1 MRSLVSGSRM
11 KEIDRRT
18 IEDYGIPSIVLM
30 ERAALAAAGEAE
42 RMLAVKAPDSED
54 KRRFSILAVC
64 GFGNNGADGIAAARI
79 LFLRGFAVTILLPD
93 EGGRR
98 TPEFEL
104 QLSIVNRLG
113 IPVHSAS
120 DFIPGRCSLIIDAL
134 FGVGLSRPLAGGYL
148 ELASRINEMGAPV
161 LSVDMPSG
169 ISSDTG
175 AVMGAAVRADATV
188 TFGEKKLGQ
197 ALYPGRE
204 FCGRL
209 RIVDIGLVSNPGLVP
224 NPGLTPDPGAVL
236 DTGGTGKPSA
246 FALEPSDLLRIPKRE
261 RNSNKGTFGKVLV
274 AAGSEGM
281 AGAAFF
287 SALAAYRCGA
297 GLVKILTEESNR
309 LILQERLPEAVL
321 ALYDGTEAKADPARF
336 ENTVKEQATWADVIV
351 LGPGIGQGE
360 TAKVMVETILSES
373 YVPVILDAD
382 ALNLLA
388 ADPKLKEYLTENMIL
403 TPHMMEMSR
412 FTGKTIKELKA
423 DPVSAAREVSAQYGA
438 ACVLKDAATVTAFR
452 DGTVFVNESGTP
464 AMAKGGSGDVL
475 TGVIAGLIALGME
488 EGEAAAFGV
497 YIHGLAGEAAERRY
511 GVHSVLARELA
522 DSLSEVMRRE
532 N

>member
-30 ERAALAAAGEAE
+30 ERAALAAADEVEHSRALRTE
-42 RMLAVKAPDSED
+42 
-54 KRRFSILAVC
+54 KRIPQGIRGIPFLLSAASAIT
-64 GFGNNGADGIAAARI
+64 GADGIAAARI

-148 ELASRINEMGAPV
+148 ELASRINEMGSAGSFRGYA
-161 LSVDMPSG
+161 LRDQLGHRSG
-169 ISSDTG
+169 HGGGGPGGRNGDL
-175 AVMGAAVRADATV
+175 RR
-188 TFGEKKLGQ
+188 EKKLGQ

-209 RIVDIGLVSNPGLVP
+209 LVADIGLVLDDGFAP
-224 NPGLTPDPGAVL
+224 NTGAVL

-246 FALEPSDLLRIPKRE
+246 FALEPSDLLGIPKRE

-297 GLVKILTEESNR
+297 GFGED
-309 LILQERLPEAVL
+309 P
-321 ALYDGTEAKADPARF
+321 DGREQPAD
-336 ENTVKEQATWADVIV
+336 
-351 LGPGIGQGE
+351 
-360 TAKVMVETILSES
+360 
-373 YVPVILDAD
+373 
-382 ALNLLA
+382 
-388 ADPKLKEYLTENMIL
+388 
-403 TPHMMEMSR
+403 
-412 FTGKTIKELKA
+412 
-423 DPVSAAREVSAQYGA
+423 SAGA
-438 ACVLKDAATVTAFR
+438 ASR
-452 DGTVFVNESGTP
+452 
-464 AMAKGGSGDVL
+464 GSFG
-475 TGVIAGLIALGME
+475 AL
-488 EGEAAAFGV
+488 
-497 YIHGLAGEAAERRY
+497 
-511 GVHSVLARELA
+511 
-522 DSLSEVMRRE
+522 
-532 N
+532 

>member
-30 ERAALAAAGEAE
+30 ERAALAAADEVE
-42 RMLAVKAPDSED
+42 RMLAAKAPGHGKADPAGNPRDSV
-54 KRRFSILAVC
+54 LAVC

-113 IPVHSAS
+113 IPVHFAS

-204 FCGRL
+204 SCGRL
-209 RIVDIGLVSNPGLVP
+209 LVVDIGLVLDDGAAP
-224 NPGLTPDPGAVL
+224 NIGAVL
-236 DTGGTGKPSA
+236 DAGGTIKPSA

-309 LILQERLPEAVL
+309 LILQERLPEAIL
-321 ALYDGTEAKADPARF
+321 ALYSRLEAKADPARF
-336 ENTVKEQATWADVIV
+336 ENTVKEQAAWADVIV

-360 TAKVMVETILSES
+360 TAKAMVETILSES

-412 FTGKTIKELKA
+412 FTGKTLGELKA

-452 DGTVFVNESGTP
+452 DGTVYVNESGTP

-488 EGEAAAFGV
+488 EGAAAAFGV

-511 GVHSVLARELA
+511 GAHSVLARELA
-522 DSLSEVMRRE
+522 DSLSEVIKRE

>member
-1 MRSLVSGSRM
+1 MDMNDHVISKADLWADRIHAFPESGLSR
-11 KEIDRRT
+11 KDWCQQNEIPQSTLNYWIRKIQLEAPETEPASDPVFAKL
-18 IEDYGIPSIVLM
+18 PSEQELQFND
-30 ERAALAAAGEAE
+30 GT
-42 RMLAVKAPDSED
+42 
-54 KRRFSILAVC
+54 
-64 GFGNNGADGIAAARI
+64 GNHS
-79 LFLRGFAVTILLPD
+79 VTILLPD

-175 AVMGAAVRADATV
+175 AAMGAAVRADATV

-197 ALYPGRE
+197 AVLDDG
-204 FCGRL
+204 
-209 RIVDIGLVSNPGLVP
+209 SAP
-224 NPGLTPDPGAVL
+224 NTGAVL
-236 DTGGTGKPSA
+236 DPGGTGKPFA

-309 LILQERLPEAVL
+309 LILQERLPEAIL

-336 ENTVKEQATWADVIV
+336 ENTVKEQAAWADVIV

-360 TAKVMVETILSES
+360 TAKAMVETILSES

-452 DGTVFVNESGTP
+452 DGTVYVNESGTP

-522 DSLSEVMRRE
+522 DSLSEVIKRE